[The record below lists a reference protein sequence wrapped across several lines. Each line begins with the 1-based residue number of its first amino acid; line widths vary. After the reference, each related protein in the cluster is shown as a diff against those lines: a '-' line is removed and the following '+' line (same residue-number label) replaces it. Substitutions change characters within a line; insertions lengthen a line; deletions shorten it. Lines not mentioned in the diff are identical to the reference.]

1 MDAPRRHTYKV
12 ATKVRAWGPLPTVTA
27 GIISKSAMTIYA
39 KKLTSEQ
46 SAWLEQYEKETGF
59 EPMYQEDIDS
69 GDKTFLEAAK
79 ANVRWFEEWSSDA
92 HLRIA
97 ANIPGALDALMA
109 GVAQAR

>member
-1 MDAPRRHTYKV
+1 
-12 ATKVRAWGPLPTVTA
+12 
-27 GIISKSAMTIYA
+27 
-39 KKLTSEQ
+39 
-46 SAWLEQYEKETGF
+46 
-59 EPMYQEDIDS
+59 MYQEDIDS

-109 GVAQAR
+109 GVVQAR